1 MYSSVCGIL
10 IVQTQCAITMAD
22 VYKYPFVWVWVH
34 SVVIVSPSVGIKPK
48 LVKNNVS
55 MILFDR
61 KGLSFMIGSCI
72 KAVTTYPL
80 QAMHINVSF
89 IIDPV

>member
-22 VYKYPFVWVWVH
+22 VYKYPFVWVRVH
-34 SVVIVSPSVGIKPK
+34 SVVIVSPGVGIKPK

-55 MILFDR
+55 IVLFDR
-61 KGLSFMIGSCI
+61 KGFSFMTGFPPYTIRQ
-72 KAVTTYPL
+72 VL
-80 QAMHINVSF
+80 FNVYTHMLAF
-89 IIDPV
+89 NN